1 MEDKMNNTGRENA
14 EEQMIQQAFQ
24 ELLNDYLATKHR
36 KRVEIITKAFNFA
49 NQAHRSVKRRSGEPY
64 IMHPIAVARIVCN
77 EIGLGST
84 SICAALLHDV
94 VEDTDY
100 TVEDIENIFGPKIA
114 QIVDGLTK
122 ISGGIFGDRA
132 SAQAENFKKLL
143 LTMSND
149 IRVILIKIADRLHN
163 MRTLG
168 SMLPNKQFKIAGE
181 TLYIYAPLANRLG
194 LYKIKTELENL
205 SFKYEH
211 PEKYHEIEEKLQE
224 TANERDKVFNT
235 FTAPIREQLD
245 KMGIKYRIL
254 ARVKSIYSIWNKMQ
268 TKHVPFEEIYDLLA
282 VRIIFE
288 PRTYDE
294 ENNDCFAIYVAL
306 SKIYRPHPDRLR
318 DWVNHPKANGYRA
331 LHVTLM
337 AGNGQ
342 WIEVQIRSEQMND
355 VAEQGLAAHWKY
367 KEGGGSEDEGE
378 LEKWLKTIKEI
389 LDDPQPDALDF
400 LDTIKLNLF
409 ASEIYVFTPK
419 GDLKTMPQNATAL
432 DFAFSLHTDIG
443 SHCIGAKVNHKLVP
457 LSHKLESGDQVEI
470 LTSKAQRVQPEWEVY
485 VTTARARAKI
495 ANILNKEMKANQ
507 KEGEKMLMEFF
518 KDDANFRIDD
528 DTLNKLAKLHGLK
541 NAEELC
547 AAIGAG
553 KIVLGE
559 TDRNAFRKKESGM
572 SWKKILNTITFSS
585 SKDKED
591 NAEERK
597 EVQIGQGGKIN
608 TKQILKL
615 TEEAISKNYI
625 MAECCHPIPGDD
637 VLGYIDDENR
647 VIIHKRQCPVAARLK
662 SSYGN
667 RIIATQ
673 WDTHKELS
681 FLATIF
687 INGIDCVG
695 LLNEVTQV
703 ISRQLNVNIRMLTI
717 TAEDGIFEGRIK
729 LYVHDVDDVRTI
741 CANLKQ
747 IQNIKQVVRIE
758 D

>member
-1 MEDKMNNTGRENA
+1 M
-14 EEQMIQQAFQ
+14 
-24 ELLNDYLATKHR
+24 
-36 KRVEIITKAFNFA
+36 EIITKAFNFA
-49 NQAHRSVKRRSGEPY
+49 NQAHKGIKRRSGEPY
-64 IMHPIAVARIVCN
+64 IMHPIAVASIVCN

-143 LTMSND
+143 LTMSSD

-168 SMLPNKQFKIAGE
+168 SMLPNKQYKIAGE

-211 PEKYHEIEEKLQE
+211 PEEYAEIEEKLNA
-224 TANERDKVFNT
+224 TAAERDKVFND
-235 FTAPIREQLD
+235 FTAPIRTQLD
-245 KMGIKYRIL
+245 KMGLKYRIL

-288 PRTYDE
+288 PRNE
-294 ENNDCFAIYVAL
+294 EEELNDCFDIYVSI
-306 SKIYRPHPDRLR
+306 SKIYKPHPDRLR
-318 DWVNHPKANGYRA
+318 DWVSHPKANGYQA

-337 AGNGQ
+337 GNNGQ
-342 WIEVQIRSEQMND
+342 WIEVQIRSERMND
-355 VAEQGLAAHWKY
+355 VAEQGFAAHWKY

-378 LEKWLKTIKEI
+378 LEKWLRTIKEI
-389 LDDPQPDALDF
+389 LDDPQPDAIDF

-409 ASEIYVFTPK
+409 ASEIFVFTPK
-419 GDLKTMPQNATAL
+419 GELKTMPQNSTAL

-457 LSHKLESGDQVEI
+457 LSHKLQSGDQVEI
-470 LTSKAQRVQPEWEVY
+470 LTSKSQRVQPQWEVFA
-485 VTTARARAKI
+485 TTARARAKI
-495 ANILNKEMKANQ
+495 AAILRKERKANQ
-507 KEGEKMLMEFF
+507 KIGEEILSEFL
-518 KDDANFRIDD
+518 KKEEVRPEEAVIE
-528 DTLNKLAKLHGLK
+528 KLRKLHNAK
-541 NAEELC
+541 NEEELL
-547 AAIGAG
+547 AAIGSKA
-553 KIVLGE
+553 IVLGE
-559 TDRNAFRKKESGM
+559 ADKNELKEKQTSN
-572 SWKKILNTITFSS
+572 WKKYLTFSFGN
-585 SKDKED
+585 SKEKQEEKEPQEKEKI
-591 NAEERK
+591 NPK
-597 EVQIGQGGKIN
+597 EV
-608 TKQILKL
+608 LKL
-615 TEEAISKNYI
+615 TEESLQKKYI

-637 VLGYIDDENR
+637 VLGYVDENDR
-647 VIIHKRQCPVAARLK
+647 IIIHKRQCPVAAKLK

-667 RIIATQ
+667 RILATE

-681 FLATIF
+681 FLVYIY
-687 INGIDCVG
+687 IKGIDNMG

-703 ISRQLNVNIRMLTI
+703 ISRQLNVNIRKLTI
-717 TAEDGIFEGRIK
+717 ETEDGIFEGK
-729 LYVHDVDDVRTI
+729 NSVMGT
-741 CANLKQ
+741 
-747 IQNIKQVVRIE
+747 
-758 D
+758 